1 MPKVVELIGPSG
13 VGKSSLYFS
22 LQKEWNEDDDW
33 AIYHDFMY
41 RRRKWSPE
49 GILLKIKSIF
59 YAVSQ
64 SDYFWNEGKMIDQK
78 KDFSEKYPEF
88 VQTFLDLIHEHT
100 KEGFNGEDKRFQVIF
115 FMLKSI
121 ERVNSI
127 LESGNNDRICLID
140 EGLVSRL
147 MHLNSPTFSK
157 RDVDR
162 YISRMPLPQAII
174 YLNTDAIEILNR
186 IKKRKKTSTI
196 HSGLTEQEIIES
208 TENTQELIQYALN
221 KVEESGV
228 EILRLSAEES
238 VKRLTEQSIGFF
250 KQLQK

>member
-22 LQKEWNEDDDW
+22 LEKQWKESDDW

-41 RRRKWSPE
+41 RRRKWSLE
-49 GILLKIKSIF
+49 GILLKLKSIF
-59 YAVSQ
+59 FAVSD
-64 SDYFWNEGKMIDQK
+64 SDYFWSEGKIIDQK
-78 KDFSEKYPEF
+78 KEFAQKYPEF
-88 VQTFLDLIHEHT
+88 IQTVLDLVEEHS

-121 ERVNSI
+121 ERVNSVM
-127 LESGNNDRICLID
+127 EKSDDRACLID

-147 MHLNSPTFSK
+147 MHLNSPSFSK
-157 RDVDR
+157 KDVDR
-162 YISRMPLPQAII
+162 YIDSMPEPDAII
-174 YLNTDAIEILNR
+174 YLNTEADEILNR

-208 TENTQELIQYALN
+208 TENTQELIQYSLSSL
-221 KVEESGV
+221 KESGV
-228 EILRLSAEES
+228 EILELNAKES
-238 VKRLTEQSIGFF
+238 VKNLTEESISFF
-250 KQLQK
+250 KHLQK